1 MGHVL
6 EANTY
11 QRLYGVTVWNKSSG
25 AHCLT
30 DTLGNFSLPAHEGDV
45 VRFSFVGFK
54 EQMFI
59 MPKVEVYLHKQVVLE
74 TNSTVLQEFSF
85 KRSRLG
91 QYQID
96 SLERRELYKLP
107 LGRSKPSA
115 IASPVSAVAELFSKK
130 VKRIY
135 AFQKEFERG
144 EKELFLDIKYPP
156 TLVTKMTGLTGD
168 SIHLFMQRY
177 PIDYEFARSATDLEI
192 KMWVRNNY
200 KQWLKA
206 NQDSLNKPK

>member
-6 EANTY
+6 EVNTY
-11 QRLYGVTVWNKSSG
+11 QRLRGVTVWNKSSG

-30 DTLGNFSLPAHEGDV
+30 DTLGNFSLSAHEGDV

-54 EQMFI
+54 EQVFI
-59 MPKVEVYLHKQVVLE
+59 MPKVEVYLQKQVVLE
-74 TNSTVLQEFSF
+74 TNSTLLQEFSF

-91 QYQID
+91 QYQLD
-96 SLERRELYKLP
+96 SLGRRDLYKLP
-107 LGRSKPSA
+107 LGRSRPSP

-130 VKRIY
+130 AKRIY
-135 AFQKEFERG
+135 AFQQEFERG

-168 SIHLFMQRY
+168 SIHLFMQQY

-200 KQWLKA
+200 KQWLKGS
-206 NQDSLNKPK
+206 QDAQSKQK